1 MQRTPP
7 SATFK
12 CASNPDIPNSAL
24 NIRDTDCFVNL
35 RKRKQPESDMAS
47 SVVEVIEQK
56 INEQLVAWKNRL
68 DTNIAETIRNAVNAT
83 LEHEM
88 SKLTSSI
95 NNSLKD
101 ITTRLDD
108 IEKSITYSGERQDN
122 FESRLKLFEEKVVA
136 GSTVN
141 SQIAALE
148 NKIESMEQQARQ
160 YNIEIAN
167 FPDRRNEKLIT
178 LLEKIGAII
187 KHPIKATDILSA
199 HRVPH
204 FDQKNQH
211 PKNVIVKLSSKILR
225 DNIVLAARAV
235 RGVRSDQ
242 LSISGTPCTI
252 YLNEHLT
259 PKNKQLFRLCRVAA
273 KKHNYKYTW
282 IKHGTVLVRQT
293 DSSPI
298 FAIRNEQDIDKIK

>member
-1 MQRTPP
+1 MERTPP

-24 NIRDTDCFVNL
+24 NICDTDCFVNL
-35 RKRKQPESDMAS
+35 RKRKQPESDMLS
-47 SVVEVIEQK
+47 SVAEVVEQK
-56 INEQLVAWKNRL
+56 INEQLAVWKIRL
-68 DTNIAETIRNAVNAT
+68 DTSIAETIRNAVNST
-83 LEHEM
+83 LEHEL
-88 SKLTSSI
+88 SKLSSSI
-95 NNSLKD
+95 SSSLKD
-101 ITTRLDD
+101 ITSRLDD
-108 IEKSITYSGERQDN
+108 IEKSLTYTGERQDT
-122 FESRLKLFEEKVVA
+122 FDSRLKLIEEKVVT
-136 GSTVN
+136 GSTVD

-167 FPDRRNEKLIT
+167 LPERRNENLLI

-187 KHPIKATDILSA
+187 KHPINATDILSA

-204 FDQKNQH
+204 FDPKNQH

-225 DNIVLAARAV
+225 DNIVMAARAA

-242 LSISGTPCTI
+242 LSISGTPSTI

-259 PKNKQLFRLCRVAA
+259 PKNKQLFRLCRVVA

-298 FAIRNEQDIDKIK
+298 FAIRNERDIDKIK